1 MVNYSPLR
9 YPGGKNK
16 IYDYVK
22 YLVNQYNIR
31 TYIEPFCG
39 GAAVALKLL
48 INKDVEK
55 IMINDFD
62 RSIYAVWFTI
72 LNDTGYLI
80 KKIKD
85 TDISVEEWKR
95 QKLIQKNKQNENLL
109 NLGFSTL
116 YLNRTNR
123 SGILNAGPIGGMKQ
137 NGNYKIDCR
146 FNKEKLIKKILLI
159 ASKKSAINLY
169 NKDAIEF
176 IKSNIVKTKDSFT
189 FFDPPYFIKGKE
201 LYANFYS
208 KRDHVQLSN
217 IIKKYMSNK
226 KWILTYDFHD
236 EIKKLYPDFEYV
248 IYTLNYSAGNCK
260 KGKELMFLSN
270 NLSTES
276 IYKFLSIS

>member
-1 MVNYSPLR
+1 MMVNYSPLR

-85 TDISVEEWKR
+85 TDISVE
-95 QKLIQKNKQNENLL
+95 
-109 NLGFSTL
+109 
-116 YLNRTNR
+116 
-123 SGILNAGPIGGMKQ
+123 
-137 NGNYKIDCR
+137 
-146 FNKEKLIKKILLI
+146 
-159 ASKKSAINLY
+159 
-169 NKDAIEF
+169 
-176 IKSNIVKTKDSFT
+176 
-189 FFDPPYFIKGKE
+189 
-201 LYANFYS
+201 
-208 KRDHVQLSN
+208 
-217 IIKKYMSNK
+217 
-226 KWILTYDFHD
+226 
-236 EIKKLYPDFEYV
+236 
-248 IYTLNYSAGNCK
+248 
-260 KGKELMFLSN
+260 
-270 NLSTES
+270 
-276 IYKFLSIS
+276 